1 MRERREDI
9 STVFHK
15 FSRDFKQLSN
25 VMLRMSRMRMLRLPA
40 SEERRGTFVTLRR
53 AVFSAVLRNGI
64 QI

>member
-1 MRERREDI
+1 MRERREDV

-25 VMLRMSRMRMLRLPA
+25 VMLRMSRMRMLRL
-40 SEERRGTFVTLRR
+40 SEERKRTFGTLRR

>member
-25 VMLRMSRMRMLRLPA
+25 VMLRMSRMRMLRL
-40 SEERRGTFVTLRR
+40 SEERKRTFGTLRR